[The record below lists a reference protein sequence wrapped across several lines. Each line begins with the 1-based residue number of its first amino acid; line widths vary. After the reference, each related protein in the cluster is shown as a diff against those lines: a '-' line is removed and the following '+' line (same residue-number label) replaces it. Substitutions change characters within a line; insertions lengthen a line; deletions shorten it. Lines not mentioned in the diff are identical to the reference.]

1 MAASSAQAL
10 EEVLMDLVPS
20 EAALDSSP
28 TLSTP
33 GKECSQR
40 LRLWLVILA
49 PTIASGSNL
58 GNENSLKVCFESKAK
73 PYIELWL

>member
-10 EEVLMDLVPS
+10 EEVLMDLVPRP
-20 EAALDSSP
+20 AALASKP

-40 LRLWLVILA
+40 LRLWFVILA
-49 PTIASGSNL
+49 PTIASGFTL
-58 GNENSLKVCFESKAK
+58 GKEQLLESL
-73 PYIELWL
+73 L